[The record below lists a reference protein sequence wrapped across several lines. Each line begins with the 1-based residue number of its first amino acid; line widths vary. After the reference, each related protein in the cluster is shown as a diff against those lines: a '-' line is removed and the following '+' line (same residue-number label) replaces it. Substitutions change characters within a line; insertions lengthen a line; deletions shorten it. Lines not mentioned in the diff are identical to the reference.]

1 MMSQSI
7 RREDTAEGVTVIDE
21 RTGEKVTAD
30 TYVEALEELAQHLSN
45 LTTLDRLFDDVQ
57 ESFEEEGT
65 TEEDVEEAIEWARD
79 Q

>member
-1 MMSQSI
+1 M
-7 RREDTAEGVTVIDE
+7 TVIDE

-45 LTTLDRLFDDVQ
+45 LTKLDGLFDDVQ
-57 ESFEEEGT
+57 ERFEEEGT
-65 TEEDVEEAIEWARD
+65 TEEDIGEAIQPLRD

>member
-1 MMSQSI
+1 MSQSI
-7 RREDTAEGVTVIDE
+7 RREDTTEGVTVIDE

-57 ESFEEEGT
+57 ERFEEEGV

>member
-65 TEEDVEEAIEWARD
+65 TEEEVEEAIEWARD

>member
-1 MMSQSI
+1 MGQSI

-21 RTGEKVTAD
+21 KTGERVTAD

-45 LTTLDRLFDDVQ
+45 LTTLDGLSDDVQ
-57 ESFEEEGT
+57 ESFKKEGT
-65 TEEDVEEAIEWARD
+65 TEEDVEEAIQWARE

>member
-1 MMSQSI
+1 MSQSI

-65 TEEDVEEAIEWARD
+65 TEEDVEEAIQWARD

>member
-1 MMSQSI
+1 MSQSI

-21 RTGEKVTAD
+21 RTGEKATAE

-45 LTTLDRLFDDVQ
+45 LATLDRLFDDVQ
-57 ESFEEEGT
+57 KRFEEAGT

-79 Q
+79 R

>member
-1 MMSQSI
+1 MSQSI
-7 RREDTAEGVTVIDE
+7 RREDTSEGVTVIDE

-45 LTTLDRLFDDVQ
+45 LTKLDGLFDDVQ
-57 ESFEEEGT
+57 ERFEEEGT
-65 TEEDVEEAIEWARD
+65 TEEDIGEAIQPLRD

>member
-1 MMSQSI
+1 MSQSI
-7 RREDTAEGVTVIDE
+7 RREDTPEGVILIDE
-21 RTGEKVTAD
+21 QTGEEVTAE

-45 LTTLDRLFDDVQ
+45 LATLDRLFDDVQ
-57 ESFEEEGT
+57 ENFEKAGT

>member
-1 MMSQSI
+1 MSQSI
-7 RREDTAEGVTVIDE
+7 RREDSSEGVTVIDE

-57 ESFEEEGT
+57 EGFEEEGI
-65 TEEDVEEAIEWARD
+65 TEENVEEAIEWARD

>member
-1 MMSQSI
+1 MSQSI
-7 RREDTAEGVTVIDE
+7 RREDTPNGVILIDE
-21 RTGEKVTAD
+21 QTGEEVTAE

-45 LTTLDRLFDDVQ
+45 LATLDRLFDDVQ
-57 ESFEEEGT
+57 ENFEKAGT

>member
-45 LTTLDRLFDDVQ
+45 LMTLDRLFDDVQ
-57 ESFEEEGT
+57 ERFEEWGT
-65 TEEDVEEAIEWARD
+65 TEEDVEEAIEWVRD

>member
-1 MMSQSI
+1 MSQSI

-30 TYVEALEELAQHLSN
+30 TYVEVLEELAQHLSN

-57 ESFEEEGT
+57 KSFEEEGT
-65 TEEDVEEAIEWARD
+65 TEEDVEEAIQPPRD